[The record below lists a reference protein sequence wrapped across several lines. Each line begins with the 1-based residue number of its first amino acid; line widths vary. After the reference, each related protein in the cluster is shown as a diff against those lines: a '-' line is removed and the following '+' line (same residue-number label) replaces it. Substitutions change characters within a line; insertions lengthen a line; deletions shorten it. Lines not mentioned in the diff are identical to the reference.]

1 MQKLPADSVDLI
13 VADSPCDASD
23 IQIDFSSNLIPSKS
37 KSNQEMFMNKTLED
51 EIKRLYKE
59 CGVDPSAKPK
69 IRNKINSKTIN
80 NKLNTNRKAI
90 RRFCKKRK

>member
-1 MQKLPADSVDLI
+1 
-13 VADSPCDASD
+13 
-23 IQIDFSSNLIPSKS
+23 
-37 KSNQEMFMNKTLED
+37 MNKTLED

-59 CGVDPSAKPK
+59 CGVDSSAKPK

-90 RRFCKKRK
+90 RRSPSFFAKKKKIIAMF